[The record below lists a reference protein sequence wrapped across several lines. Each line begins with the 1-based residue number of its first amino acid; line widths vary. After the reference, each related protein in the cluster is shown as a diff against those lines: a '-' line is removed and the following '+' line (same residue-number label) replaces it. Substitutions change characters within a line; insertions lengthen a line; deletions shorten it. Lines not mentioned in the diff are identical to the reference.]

1 MPFSPGYHAPPPAPA
16 PNAAPTPPP
25 QNNHH
30 YQLHAGPNGQPY
42 HPQHHHH
49 HHHSLHYPQPS
60 PPRLVLPH
68 GESRQPYSPH
78 DNNGTISDGSA
89 SPTVDLYQPPN
100 FYAERRHRRG
110 DFDADDEDAA
120 REPSA
125 PDWRMRERLKTV
137 SVVLVLC
144 LNIGVDPPD
153 LVKTNP
159 SAKLECWV
167 DPFSLPAGK
176 ALETIGRELQTQ
188 YEALQPRARYRLS
201 LDPSVEETKKLCCSL
216 RRNAK
221 EERILFHYNGHGV
234 PKPTPGGEL
243 WVFNKA
249 YTQYI
254 PITIYDVQTWIG
266 SPCVYVYDCSNAGN
280 ILHAFNRFAAQRDAE
295 AAAEARASAA
305 ALTADHADHD
315 RESHVPMEACIQ
327 LAACG
332 ANEILPMNPSLPADV
347 FTSCLTTP
355 LEIALR
361 WAVTQNPLLSS
372 ISPEMIDK
380 IPGRSNDRRTP
391 LGELNWIFT
400 AITDTI
406 AWTTLPHDLFKR
418 LYRQDLMVAALF
430 RNFLLAERIMRYH
443 GCTPVSSPAL
453 PSTHQHPMWQSWDL
467 AADCC
472 VAQLP
477 ALLAAEEGGPPVE
490 YQYSTF
496 FSEQLTAFD
505 VWLSKSL
512 TAENP
517 PEQLP
522 IVLQVLLSQIHRL
535 RAMMLLSRFLDI
547 GPWAV
552 NLALLVGIF
561 PYVLKLLQSPAPELR
576 PLLVFIWTKILV
588 VDRSC
593 QTDLLKDNGFMY
605 FIKVLATPNSL
616 MMVPNPSGLRA
627 MCCFILSVFC
637 KKFPIGQAACVKGE
651 AIPALLEHLGDED
664 PLLRQWACI
673 ALGACWD
680 AYPDGKWAAVEHQ
693 MHEKMCRMIR
703 DPVPDVRAAALGALR
718 SLIGELP
725 HSPKIVTLEVHLANA
740 VLSVLSDASPLVR
753 RELVT
758 CLARFLVEYREDFVA
773 IAADQAAELAKGPA
787 PPEAPGAASLPPPPP
802 LPTNSSDSD
811 NDGSDLHQQHSSVPG
826 SVTGLAER
834 LAALPAID
842 PVVAFHSSTKVY
854 IWKALLTLSVDAFPE
869 VAEAGVAAVDYVMRQ
884 VVAVLQAGASSSLRD
899 GERSGGGG
907 GDDDENAHGGTTYSS
922 ADAGRVAQLRGNFDD
937 PAGSSNASAKRLV
950 NGSYT
955 TPQDGSEDGD
965 EASPPRLS
973 MSAGVASV
981 SGLPRATTAAT
992 TANHNSAADELGI
1005 NNETFFEWSCTFFAE
1020 PQMQTP
1026 DADNPGSVR
1035 FIERQWRRERN
1046 RDLSS
1051 PTLSAP
1057 RYHHGTETLTESV
1070 RLTFQGALAS
1080 QIAFHGFEP
1089 HLATS
1094 DGHHE
1099 IRIYDWADG
1108 AQLQCFDN
1116 GNPRGSRTT
1125 YLRFVNEN
1133 DLTLVA
1139 AGSDDG
1145 VLQMYAR
1152 HEAKGRIRRVSAWRA
1167 LPELSA
1173 SGSGGGAGLV
1183 ADWHQLSGLFMCAGD
1198 ARVVRVWDANKEIC
1212 VQAMP
1217 TRNLKPVT
1225 CLTTDR
1231 EGGNMLFAG
1240 LADGTVQV
1248 YDRREPPHT
1257 SVVRNYREHPSRV
1270 LQVRQVNQPPTTS
1283 SSTSLASASMSAP
1296 QSLSSSPAMLTTAP
1310 NGSIISGCSTGDVRI
1325 WDLRRQESVR
1335 HMDFAPGR
1343 SITAFDVHPVA
1354 PVFAC
1359 GNESGIRIADSH
1371 GTLLATTRY
1380 GEGFLAQRMGSI
1392 NCVAFHPHR
1401 LAVAATSSL
1410 SPWISIYT
1418 LNSEAGPAGG
1428 GVM

>member
-1 MPFSPGYHAPPPAPA
+1 MSD
-16 PNAAPTPPP
+16 PNRDFLL
-25 QNNHH
+25 Q
-30 YQLHAGPNGQPY
+30 
-42 HPQHHHH
+42 
-49 HHHSLHYPQPS
+49 
-60 PPRLVLPH
+60 
-68 GESRQPYSPH
+68 SRRPYSPH
-78 DNNGTISDGSA
+78 DNGDTSNDGD

-110 DFDADDEDAA
+110 DFGDDDNADK
-120 REPSA
+120 EPSA

-167 DPFSLPAGK
+167 DPFSLPANK

-295 AAAEARASAA
+295 AASEARASAA
-305 ALTADHADHD
+305 GQTADHIDHERD
-315 RESHVPMEACIQ
+315 SYVPMEACIQ

-332 ANEILPMNPSLPADV
+332 ANEVLPMNPDLPADV

-372 ISPEMIDK
+372 ISPEMIVK

-490 YQYSTF
+490 YQHSTF
-496 FSEQLTAFD
+496 FAEQLTAFD

-616 MMVPNPSGLRA
+616 PMVPNPSGLRA

-651 AIPALLEHLGDED
+651 AIPALLEHLGDDD

-673 ALGACWD
+673 ALGCCWD

-693 MHEKMCRMIR
+693 LHEKLCRMIR

-758 CLARFLVEYREDFVA
+758 CLARFLVEYREDFVM
-773 IAADQAAELAKGPA
+773 IASDMATDLTKGPVPPEASTAPSVLPPA
-787 PPEAPGAASLPPPPP
+787 PPPPAPLH
-802 LPTNSSDSD
+802 SSDSD
-811 NDGSDLHQQHSSVPG
+811 GDGPDSHHQQSVPG

-854 IWKALLTLSVDAFPE
+854 IWKALLTLSVDAFPD
-869 VAEAGVAAVDYVMRQ
+869 VAEAGIAAVDYVMRQ
-884 VVAVLQAGASSSLRD
+884 VVAGLQASVSLRD
-899 GERSGGGG
+899 GERCGG
-907 GDDDENAHGGTTYSS
+907 GDDEEVVHGAAFS
-922 ADAGRVAQLRGNFDD
+922 ASAGRVAQLRGDLD
-937 PAGSSNASAKRLV
+937 EHPAGGKASVKRHSGSSFQSPI
-950 NGSYT
+950 GGH
-955 TPQDGSEDGD
+955 DGSEDGE
-965 EASPPRLS
+965 EASLPRLNGT
-973 MSAGVASV
+973 AASTSTSP
-981 SGLPRATTAAT
+981 SGLPRPVTAASE
-992 TANHNSAADELGI
+992 AAAAAADELGI

-1051 PTLSAP
+1051 AALSAP

-1080 QIAFHGFEP
+1080 EICFHGFEP

-1152 HEAKGRIRRVSAWRA
+1152 HEARGRIRRVSAWRA

-1231 EGGNMLFAG
+1231 ESGNMLFAG

-1270 LQVRQVNQPPTTS
+1270 LQVRQVDQLATS
-1283 SSTSLASASMSAP
+1283 SPPSANNLSSSK
-1296 QSLSSSPAMLTTAP
+1296 SLSSSAMLAP
-1310 NGSIISGCSTGDVRI
+1310 PSGSIISGCSTGDVRI

-1359 GNESGIRIADSH
+1359 GNESGIRIADSQ

-1428 GVM
+1428 GIG